1 MSNRYNHHLV
11 TREAQE
17 ATQTKAD
24 SRRRPTAAGF
34 FFARGV
40 NLGRAAAVWWCFG
53 SLPLAPDDDCSG
65 LTQAKKKAKG
75 FPNYNF
81 YIVETHIYSLAR
93 GPSSASSGWRH
104 GTHPLDSSRTRLF
117 LPSIGFQR
125 FHPGKILL
133 AQSYTGKRHTSK
145 VTIFRYS
152 SSTIPRL
159 LIRNRRNPANSW
171 NLQVLL
177 WFLEFEVFSGFAS
190 VSY

>member
-1 MSNRYNHHLV
+1 MVVAMCARAGGPASRP
-11 TREAQE
+11 TAAGPAGRSAAAAREA
-17 ATQTKAD
+17 AA
-24 SRRRPTAAGF
+24 RRRPTAAGF

-81 YIVETHIYSLAR
+81 YTVVTNNPYRGVSLAR
-93 GPSSASSGWRH
+93 EPFSASPFQGGWRH
-104 GTHPLDSSRTRLF
+104 RSDPLDSSRMRLF
-117 LPSIGFQR
+117 LPSIDFQR

-133 AQSYTGKRHTSK
+133 AQSYRVKRHTSK

-159 LIRNRRNPANSW
+159 LIRNRRNPANS
-171 NLQVLL
+171 
-177 WFLEFEVFSGFAS
+177 
-190 VSY
+190 

>member
-1 MSNRYNHHLV
+1 M
-11 TREAQE
+11 
-17 ATQTKAD
+17 
-24 SRRRPTAAGF
+24 RRPSGGAPPLRGCTAPH
-34 FFARGV
+34 GV
-40 NLGRAAAVWWCFG
+40 
-53 SLPLAPDDDCSG
+53 SDDDCSG

-81 YIVETHIYSLAR
+81 YTVVTNNPYRGVSLAR
-93 GPSSASSGWRH
+93 EPFSASPSRGWRH
-104 GTHPLDSSRTRLF
+104 GSDPLDSSRMRLF

-133 AQSYTGKRHTSK
+133 AQSYTGKCHTSK

-190 VSY
+190 VSYEKARNCGRAGG